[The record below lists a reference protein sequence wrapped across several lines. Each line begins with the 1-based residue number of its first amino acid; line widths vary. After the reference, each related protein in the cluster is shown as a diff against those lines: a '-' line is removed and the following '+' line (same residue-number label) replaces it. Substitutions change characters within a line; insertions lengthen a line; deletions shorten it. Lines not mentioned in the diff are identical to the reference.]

1 VKPARIKQITPGEL
15 RIRWDDG
22 LEVTLPTEYL
32 RRRCP
37 CATCLHEAEENAL
50 RGMFPLMLAGQNTIT
65 HIGQSGWNAMII
77 TWGDGHN
84 TGIYTWEYLRRIA
97 TEFSA

>member
-1 VKPARIKQITPGEL
+1 MRPVQIKQVTPSEL
-15 RIRWDDG
+15 RITWDDG

-37 CATCLHEAEENAL
+37 CATCLHEAEENTS
-50 RGMFPLMLAGQNTIT
+50 RGMFPLMLAGQSTIKG
-65 HIGQSGWNAMII
+65 IGQSGRNAIII

-84 TGIYTWEYLRRIA
+84 TGIYTWEYLRRI
-97 TEFSA
+97 TEDYE